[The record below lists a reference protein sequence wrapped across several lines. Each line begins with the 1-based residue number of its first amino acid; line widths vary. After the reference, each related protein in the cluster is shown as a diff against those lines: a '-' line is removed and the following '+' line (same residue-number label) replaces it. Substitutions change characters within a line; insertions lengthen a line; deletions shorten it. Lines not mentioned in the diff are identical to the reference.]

1 MAHPPALPASGKGAS
16 RPLSSRV
23 QGEASGLDPLHP
35 CRKRWSLLP
44 RQGAESSSL
53 RSCGPHQPL
62 DPTYACRRC
71 SEKDPAEARSMSHT
85 SGLLIYFAAGSVP
98 PVFAHVL
105 HDVLSVGWVPGC
117 VTGRKVV
124 QASSG
129 DHLARLHVAPRGLSV
144 KPFGN
149 R

>member
-1 MAHPPALPASGKGAS
+1 M
-16 RPLSSRV
+16 
-23 QGEASGLDPLHP
+23 
-35 CRKRWSLLP
+35 
-44 RQGAESSSL
+44 RQ
-53 RSCGPHQPL
+53 
-62 DPTYACRRC
+62 
-71 SEKDPAEARSMSHT
+71 
-85 SGLLIYFAAGSVP
+85 GLLIYFTPSSTP

-129 DHLARLHVAPRGLSV
+129 DHLPRLHVAARGLSV
-144 KPFGN
+144 KSLGD